1 MVISDNSNIEHIHR
15 DFMFLMGQINR
26 QWRRILNRKLQPF
39 GLTEPMWLPL
49 IHIARSPT
57 QMCQKDLAASLSLD
71 SSAVVRLLDVLESSK
86 FVERVEGIDRRS
98 KTIQLTTLGKSTAQL
113 IDEQISKNRNPVLAC
128 VSEDE
133 LKNAF
138 HVLERM
144 AETLFS
150 IERKDL

>member
-98 KTIQLTTLGKSTAQL
+98 KTIQLTTL